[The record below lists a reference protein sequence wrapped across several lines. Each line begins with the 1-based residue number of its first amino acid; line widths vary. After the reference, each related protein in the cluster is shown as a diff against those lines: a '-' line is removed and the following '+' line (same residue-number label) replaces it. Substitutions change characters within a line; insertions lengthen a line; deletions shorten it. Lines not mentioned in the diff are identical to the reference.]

1 MSSYDVVVIGWYDG
15 GDRPFQPQLHHFAGG
30 ATKILDHTDAAQ
42 IDRDEDAAAAAGM
55 LGHG

>member
-1 MSSYDVVVIGWYDG
+1 MSSSSAGTTAAT
-15 GDRPFQPQLHHFAGG
+15 DRSSQLHHFAGG